1 MLLDISAVLKSSMEK
16 LKFENEIDVSDV
28 DFSEF
33 DAAFI
38 KPVKVLGHVKNVVG
52 VVELFAQVDCVYA
65 TSCSRC
71 GEELLK
77 NLSFD
82 FEQTYVKEQ
91 TAEAEDALTLEGKTI
106 DLKDIL
112 CKNIA
117 LFLPLKQ
124 LCRED
129 CKGICKR
136 CGTNLNLGTC
146 HCDATELDP
155 RMAAILDIFKGSD
168 KS

>member
-1 MLLDISAVLKSSMEK
+1 MLLDISVVLKGNTEK
-16 LKFENEIDVSDV
+16 LNFEEEIDISDV

-33 DAAFI
+33 SAKFE
-38 KPVKVLGHVKNVVG
+38 KPVKLTGMVKNVVG
-52 VVELFAQVDCVYA
+52 VVELSA
-65 TSCSRC
+65 TASCDYDTTCSRC
-71 GEELLK
+71 GEDLTK
-77 NLSFD
+77 NLTFD

-91 TAEAEDALTLEGKTI
+91 TSEVEDALTLEGKTI

-129 CKGICKR
+129 CKGICQQ
-136 CGTNLNLGTC
+136 CGTNLNEKQ
-146 HCDATELDP
+146 CDCKDEYFNP
-155 RMAAILDIFKGSD
+155 QFEILKGLFD
-168 KS
+168 

>member
-16 LKFENEIDVSDV
+16 LNFENEIDVSDV

-33 DAAFI
+33 DAHFHE
-38 KPVKVLGHVKNVVG
+38 KVKISGSVKNVVG
-52 VVELFAQVDCVYA
+52 VVELSAHVDCDYA
-65 TSCSRC
+65 TNCSRC
-71 GEELLK
+71 GEDLIK

-106 DLKDIL
+106 DLKDIV

-117 LFLPLKQ
+117 LSLPLKQ
-124 LCRED
+124 LCKDD
-129 CKGICKR
+129 CKGICQQ
-136 CGTNLNLGTC
+136 CGTNLNEKQ
-146 HCDATELDP
+146 CDCEEEYFNP
-155 RMAAILDIFKGSD
+155 QFEILKGLFD
-168 KS
+168 